1 MMAVPLSKSP
11 SLVINLVKSSVQD
24 GMQEDN
30 HWVGCCSGL
39 SVTQRHRFPEV
50 REGSRSNTIISKA
63 SCILTLQADYGTDV
77 KRDDRDLAGGG
88 RSWCGHG
95 EVGEA
100 RRVGPFSYVEH
111 SQVGARECGEE
122 TRAWGAGRGRR
133 RGGRA
138 CRMWKAGARYISSAS
153 LFHDTLKLLWSENV
167 SERFG
172 AILLPISLVT
182 HKSGTKANLTEAGA
196 TGDRVHDGIR
206 HSAGNAAWKRCGIG
220 AHLSLGL
227 YDHLPLPDTHQQVVG
242 ARDSAPECARG
253 QRRERHRRKLSVF
266 GTGMRNGRERP
277 ADGNGKEGRRRQ
289 AFAFSV
295 HPPQIY
301 FLCPSFEFCTLPTLH
316 PVRSTRVS
324 VSPLTIGYGANDSH
338 PTLDANVAE

>member
-1 MMAVPLSKSP
+1 MRKEIQVAA
-11 SLVINLVKSSVQD
+11 
-24 GMQEDN
+24 
-30 HWVGCCSGL
+30 
-39 SVTQRHRFPEV
+39 
-50 REGSRSNTIISKA
+50 GSA
-63 SCILTLQADYGTDV
+63 YYGTDV

-111 SQVGARECGEE
+111 PQVGARECGEE

-206 HSAGNAAWKRCGIG
+206 HSAGNSAWKRCGIG
-220 AHLSLGL
+220 AHLSLSQGL
-227 YDHLPLPDTHQQVVG
+227 DDHLPLPDTHQQVVG
-242 ARDSAPECARG
+242 ARDSAPECAPKDENDTAASSVCSARAKRSAQWTRTTRG
-253 QRRERHRRKLSVF
+253 RKWK
-266 GTGMRNGRERP
+266 GR
-277 ADGNGKEGRRRQ
+277 A
-289 AFAFSV
+289 
-295 HPPQIY
+295 
-301 FLCPSFEFCTLPTLH
+301 
-316 PVRSTRVS
+316 
-324 VSPLTIGYGANDSH
+324 
-338 PTLDANVAE
+338 